1 MTTESNNAVTGRFA
15 ELEISGYRD
24 VVEIGRGG
32 FATVYRARRVAF
44 AQDVAI
50 KVLSGGV
57 VDGDTVARFERERQV
72 LGALAQHPNI
82 VTVYDSGTT
91 AEGAPFLAMEY
102 LPGGTLSDHLD
113 RQGTFDVRRV
123 AEIAVKLSG
132 ALETAHRS
140 GVLHRDIK
148 PDNVMVSRYGEPVL
162 ADFGIARMSGALQT
176 QSGVVT
182 ATLSHAPPEVLDG
195 HPPTARSDLYSLAST
210 LYTLLAGSAPFVRT
224 GEHSLAPL
232 LARVIR
238 DPVPDLRP
246 RGVPADVCSLLER
259 AMAKDPADR
268 PRSALEF
275 GQAFQHL
282 QRANGVPPSAIV
294 IEELDEE
301 VTGHLDHLDT
311 TRLPVVAPRA
321 ASGGA
326 PTTRAVPP
334 PSNRAGPPTPPER
347 TGPDRAEGRS
357 SRRTWIAVAVA
368 AVVAVVAA
376 AVFLVPQ
383 LLDPDPAGGGQTEAG
398 APTGGPG
405 TVTYQGAV
413 NPAPGR
419 ADLEVADF
427 GFTPVQNGVGE
438 WAVTWSIR
446 VRNPNP
452 QTWTVG
458 SVSMT
463 VTFTD
468 DRGVVLNQGE
478 DVSIY
483 PVPPGATNAAS
494 SYGLAY
500 GSADTYTV
508 RPARMNIT
516 VTSVNWEDDAA
527 PEAVTFGSAELQP
540 PDDDSLGRSYRVS
553 CEATSTLAEEV
564 QPTVVVLLRDD
575 EGRIVGGE
583 STSQR
588 YDGSKTSGYPY
599 TSIVLPPGST
609 TPLELQLDAAPEEA
623 TSAECFASYYT

>member
-1 MTTESNNAVTGRFA
+1 MTTESNNAVSGRFP
-15 ELEISGYRD
+15 ELEANGYRD

-50 KVLSGGV
+50 KVLSGGP
-57 VDGDTVARFERERQV
+57 VDGDSGARFERERQV

-91 AEGAPFLAMEY
+91 ADGSPYLVMEY
-102 LPGGTLSDHLD
+102 LPGGTLSDQLE
-113 RQGTFDVRRV
+113 RSGPFDVRRV
-123 AEIAVKLSG
+123 AEIAVKLCG

-148 PDNVMVSRYGEPVL
+148 PDNVMFSRFGEPVL

-224 GEHSLAPL
+224 GEQSLAPL

-246 RGVPADVCSLLER
+246 RGIPADVCSLLER
-259 AMAKDPADR
+259 AMAKEPADR
-268 PRSALEF
+268 PRGPLEF

-282 QRANGVPPSAIV
+282 QRANGIAPSTMV

-311 TRLPVVAPRA
+311 TRLPVVRPRA
-321 ASGGA
+321 EISGG

-334 PSNRAGPPTPPER
+334 PSDRTGPPGPER
-347 TGPDRAEGRS
+347 TRPDAPGRGP
-357 SRRTWIAVAVA
+357 SRRTWLAVAVA
-368 AVVAVVAA
+368 ALVAVVVAG
-376 AVFLVPQ
+376 VFLVPR
-383 LLDPDPAGGGQTEAG
+383 LFESDPTDDPVTAGGEG
-398 APTGGPG
+398 GGPG

-427 GFTPVQNGVGE
+427 GFTPVQNGVGD
-438 WAVTWSIR
+438 WAITWAIR

-452 QTWTVG
+452 SDWTVS
-458 SVSMT
+458 SVNMT

-483 PVPPGATNAAS
+483 PVLPGATNAAS
-494 SYGLAY
+494 SYGLAF
-500 GSADTYTV
+500 GSADTYSV

-516 VTSVNWEDDAA
+516 VTSVNWSSD
-527 PEAVTFGSAELQP
+527 PEEGVVTFGPADLQP
-540 PDDDSLGRSYRVS
+540 PDGDSVGRSYRVS
-553 CEATSTLAEEV
+553 CEATSTAAEEV
-564 QPTVVVLLRDD
+564 QPTVMVLLLDD

-588 YDGSKTSGYPY
+588 YDPEQRAGYPY
-599 TSIVLPPGST
+599 SSIVLPPGST
-609 TPLELQLDAAPEEA
+609 TPLELLLDAAPEEA
-623 TSAECFASYYT
+623 ASAECYGSYYT